1 MENGTSERIVRPAET
16 TVKGSQIMERPL
28 RGLSVGPSSIA
39 ALFLISG
46 VLIPSSGAQA
56 AQAEQGQ
63 ETFQQLCAMC
73 HTVGGGRLVGPDLQS
88 VGERRSEEWIIGFV
102 QHSQQVIQSGD
113 ADAVALFEEFGGMM
127 MPDQPLTDDQI
138 RAVIAYIGSVE
149 AGGGADPSV
158 STPAPQAATEEQ
170 VTQGQNLFQGTTR
183 LANGGPTCNSC
194 HDVTNDAVIG
204 GGILALELTTA
215 FSKLGGAGVRAIL
228 GSPPFPVMQRAYL
241 DKPLTDEE
249 VASLVAFLE
258 RADAEQALHQP
269 RDYGIKLFG
278 SGLLGAVLLLGF
290 YSLAWRGRRPRSVNQ
305 KIFDRQVKST

>member
-1 MENGTSERIVRPAET
+1 MG
-16 TVKGSQIMERPL
+16 GQIMARHM
-28 RGLSVGPSSIA
+28 RGFLAGPSSMA
-39 ALFLISG
+39 SLLLLSS
-46 VLIPSSGAQA
+46 VLIPQGTAHAAQA
-56 AQAEQGQ
+56 AQGQ
-63 ETFQQLCAMC
+63 ETFQRLCAMC
-73 HTVGGGRLVGPDLQS
+73 HTVGSGRLVGPDLQG

-113 ADAVALFEEFGGMM
+113 ADAVALFEEFSGMM
-127 MPDQPLTDDQI
+127 MPDQALTDDEI
-138 RAVIAYIGSVE
+138 RSMLAYIGTVE
-149 AGGGADPSV
+149 AGGGADPTASA
-158 STPAPQAATEEQ
+158 PAEPATEEQ
-170 VTQGQNLFQGTTR
+170 VTQGQDLFQGTLR

-204 GGILALELTTA
+204 GGILALELTSA

-290 YSLAWRGRRPRSVNQ
+290 YSLAWRGRKPRSVNQ
-305 KIFDRQVKST
+305 QIFDRQVKST